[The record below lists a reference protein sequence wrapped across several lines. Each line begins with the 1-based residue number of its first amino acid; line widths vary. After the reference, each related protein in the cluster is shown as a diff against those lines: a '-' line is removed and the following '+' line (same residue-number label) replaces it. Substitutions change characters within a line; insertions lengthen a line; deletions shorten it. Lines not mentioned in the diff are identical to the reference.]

1 MKIACVS
8 TSQVPS
14 STANSIQVMKVCQ
27 ALAQLGHEVKLWVP
41 GKLPATTEEIP
52 TQYGLT
58 TTFEIEW
65 LPASARFK
73 RYDFSWQ
80 SVRKAQKWGAEV
92 FYTWTP
98 QAALLAKMRGMQT
111 VLEMHDRATGNL
123 GPWILKQYLL
133 RPQKCLLVCIT
144 NALRRALEEQ
154 LHLTISDRKVV
165 IAPNGVD
172 LDRYADLPTPG
183 NARKAL
189 GYSERM
195 TVSYTGHFYEGRGM
209 EVLFHLAKTFPEIQF
224 LWVGGREKELTAVR
238 ERLSRDQIQNVILTG
253 FVDNRT
259 LPMYQAASEILLMP
273 YELTIAGSSGGNS
286 ADICSPMKM
295 FEYMAAGRIIL
306 TSDLPVIREVLDEE
320 SAYFCPP
327 EDKEAWAMILAE
339 VIADP
344 ESQQKAVQARNKSS
358 RYGILAR
365 EEKILKGL
373 SGS

>member
-27 ALAQLGHEVKLWVP
+27 ALAQLGHEVRLWVP
-41 GKLPATTEEIP
+41 GTTPDIVTDIPA
-52 TQYGLT
+52 QYGLT
-58 TTFEIEW
+58 TTFELEW

-80 SVRKAQKWGAEV
+80 SVLKAKKWGADL

-98 QAALLAKMRGMQT
+98 QAALLAKMRGMVT

-123 GPWILKQYLL
+123 GPWILKRYLQS
-133 RPQKCLLVCIT
+133 PVKSLLVCIT
-144 NALRRALEEQ
+144 NALRKALEEQ
-154 LHLTISDRKVV
+154 LHLSISDQKVV

-172 LDRYADLPTPG
+172 LDRYTDLLSPQD
-183 NARKAL
+183 ARATL
-189 GYSERM
+189 GYPQRT

-209 EVLFHLAKTFPEIQF
+209 DVLFHLAKTFPEIQF
-224 LWVGGREKELTAVR
+224 LWVGGREIELVDVR
-238 ERLSRDQIQNVILTG
+238 VRLNQEHIQNVIMTG
-253 FVDNRT
+253 FVDNRI
-259 LPMYQAASEILLMP
+259 LPLYQTAAEILLMP
-273 YELTIAGSSGGNS
+273 YERSIAGSSGGNS

-306 TSDLPVIREVLDEE
+306 TSDLPVIREVLNDEC
-320 SAYFCPP
+320 AYFCPP
-327 EDKEAWAMILAE
+327 EDNDAWARTLAQ

-344 ESQQKAVQARNKSS
+344 TSEEKALQARKKSGE
-358 RYGILAR
+358 YGILAR
-365 EEKILKGL
+365 EVKILEGL
-373 SGS
+373 K